1 MKHKVNVNLPV
12 IGQCLLMCVLTA
24 LMVYF
29 FRAHVTTGERQ
40 HEQVSLLFDA
50 KSIDAKLDKF
60 ALALS
65 VGSLRHFDELQQLD
79 KALHHLTDKQQSGQ
93 VGAEYQAYLKLLS
106 HKMALMEQLKT
117 QAVGMR
123 NGLTYLPLVLDEMIA
138 IQHPRALLA
147 STILASLV
155 TSGQPLD
162 EVLLDTRI
170 RMLAQTSDS
179 NESFALLSRRFVN
192 HIQVAVHY
200 YRQVHK
206 TRQQY
211 LAIDS
216 KAAFASLY
224 RAQMDLHA
232 KQLQQTGTLSE
243 QLFGLAVVLLLMLLF
258 ILQRLNKAKNR
269 ALQASQLLHD
279 AIERLQE
286 GFALYDSEGTLTL
299 TNQCWLRHYGVLS
312 KAQFP
317 QTLDDWHLRKSE
329 FVHDQSETP
338 QRLQKT
344 AQGRWLQIRHAR
356 TAEGGYVYISV
367 DVTEF
372 KEVEAEL
379 KTAAAVYQATQEGI
393 MTTNAD
399 LEITAVNPAF
409 TRITGYQEHEVL
421 GKKPNLL
428 SSGRHDTRFYEH
440 MWQTLETKG
449 EWAAEI
455 WNRRKD
461 GTIYPEWLAISSV
474 QDEQGQVQQYIAVLS
489 DMTERK
495 EQEAKIAYQA
505 MYDALTGL
513 PNRRLLLDR
522 ISQDLKQIE
531 RQTHLSALL
540 FIDLDR
546 FKRINDAMG
555 HDAGDN
561 LLLEVANRLN
571 HLVRRT
577 DTLARFGGDEFV
589 LLLSQISDVEDAAK
603 VAEKILTSLAL
614 PFTING
620 FEVISGASIGIAIM
634 PDDAREQQE
643 ILRRA
648 DLAMYKAKE
657 SGRNQYHYFAPSMQQ
672 QVNRRVELE
681 QLLRRAIA
689 NNELAVF
696 YQPIIELKSGQ
707 LYGFEALTRWPH
719 EGQYIT
725 PDEFIPVAEES
736 GLISELGEWML
747 TQATSDIEMLNRSLN
762 LNCCL
767 SANISSQQ
775 YRLGFNATTLR
786 HILRQTGFAPGNLAL
801 EITES
806 ILLDDDEAIL
816 AWLEGLRAT
825 GAQLSIDDFGTGYSS
840 LSYLRRFPI
849 NTIKIDKSFIHEFAH
864 APDSQNLVRAIL
876 SMAASLG
883 LSVIAEGVEHVA
895 QLEGLKEMDCDLV
908 QGYVYAKPM
917 SLMELQVWCEEF
929 CQDQAKNLA

>member
-1 MKHKVNVNLPV
+1 MKRNVKINLPV
-12 IGQCLLMCVLTA
+12 IGQCLLVVVLTA

-29 FRAHVTTGERQ
+29 FRAHIATGERQ
-40 HEQVSLLFDA
+40 HEQVSHLFDA

-60 ALALS
+60 ALELS

-79 KALHHLTDKQQSGQ
+79 RTLQQLVERQQTRQAGI
-93 VGAEYQAYLKLLS
+93 EYLAYLRLLR
-106 HKMALMEQLKT
+106 HKMVLMEQLKT

-123 NGLTYLPLVLDEMIA
+123 NGLTYLPVVLDEMVA
-138 IQHPRALLA
+138 SNHPQALLG

-155 TSGQPLD
+155 TSGQSLD
-162 EVLLDTRI
+162 ELLLDTRI
-170 RMLAQTSDS
+170 RTLAQATVTDP
-179 NESFALLSRRFVN
+179 EHALLSRRFVN
-192 HIQVAVHY
+192 HIQVAVDY
-200 YRQVHK
+200 YRQVHA
-206 TRQQY
+206 TRQEY
-211 LAIDS
+211 LAINS
-216 KAAFASLY
+216 KEAFARLY
-224 RAQMDLHA
+224 RAQMDLHGA
-232 KQLQQTGTLSE
+232 QLRQTRTLSE

-286 GFALYDSEGTLTL
+286 GFALYDSEGTLML
-299 TNQCWLRHYGVLS
+299 TNQCWLRHYGV
-312 KAQFP
+312 ACRTQFP
-317 QTLDDWHLRKSE
+317 QTLNEWQLRQAE
-329 FVHDQSETP
+329 FVHEQSDTP

-344 AQGRWLQIRHAR
+344 AHGRWLQIRHAR
-356 TAEGGYVYISV
+356 TEDGGYVYISV

-393 MTTNAD
+393 MTTNAN

-409 TRITGYQEHEVL
+409 TRITGYPEQEVL

-428 SSGRHDTRFYEH
+428 SSGRHDKRFYEH
-440 MWQTLETKG
+440 MWHTLETKG

-461 GTIYPEWLAISSV
+461 GTIYPEWLAISAV
-474 QDEQGQVQQYIAVLS
+474 EDEQGQVQQYIAVLS

-522 ISQDLKQIE
+522 ICQDLKQIE
-531 RQTHLSALL
+531 RQPHLSALL

-546 FKRINDAMG
+546 FKRINDTMG

-589 LLLSQISDVEDAAK
+589 LLLSQISEVEDAAK
-603 VAEKILTSLAL
+603 VAEKILTSLAQ
-614 PFTING
+614 PFNING

-634 PDDAREQQE
+634 PDDANEQQE

-681 QLLRRAIA
+681 QLLRKAIA

-696 YQPIIELKSGQ
+696 YQPIIELKTGQ

-719 EGQYIT
+719 YDQFIA

-747 TQATSDIEMLNRSLN
+747 MRSTSDIAALNTKLG
-762 LNCCL
+762 LDCCL

-786 HILRQTGFAPGNLAL
+786 HILRQTGFKPANLAL

-806 ILLDDDEAIL
+806 ILLDDDQAIL

-825 GAQLSIDDFGTGYSS
+825 GAHLSIDDFGTGYSS

-895 QLEGLKEMDCDLV
+895 QLEGLKAMECDLV

-917 SLMELQVWCEEF
+917 SLAELEIWCSEF
-929 CQDQAKNLA
+929 AQEHTQSLA